1 MQIVTILMDI
11 NALLDRI
18 HNFIIPL
25 VRGRDHVCDCTCG
38 RHQAYHVI
46 PYNGAEEMVDSREN
60 DFVSDIMTQQEM
72 DVISGLLL
80 GLCIGWFLLWLDG
93 VWHSGLIYWRANRMN
108 GRYFQNT
115 KDSRGDIVHHDVNDT

>member
-1 MQIVTILMDI
+1 MDM

-25 VRGRDHVCDCTCG
+25 VRGSDHVCACTCG

-60 DFVSDIMTQQEM
+60 DFVSDIMTRQEM

-115 KDSRGDIVHHDVNDT
+115 KDSRGNIVHHDVNDT